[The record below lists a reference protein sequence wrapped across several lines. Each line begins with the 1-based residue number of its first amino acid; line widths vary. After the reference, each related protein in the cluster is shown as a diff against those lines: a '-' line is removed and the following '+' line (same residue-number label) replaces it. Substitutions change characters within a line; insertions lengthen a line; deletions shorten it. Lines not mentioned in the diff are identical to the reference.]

1 MGSRAKEVLSES
13 SDLDVTLTRSPEF
26 SLVCKCKTASSLT
39 TLSATGRAM
48 LLPSGCEGHCG
59 CVAARTRLSSLGWSS
74 TTLVMTWSS
83 GWLAALLLRQASMCW
98 LKTSRSV
105 VCMVRKHTG
114 QVRLWMEVGG
124 GGGAKAGVGVGMG
137 RTNAATDA
145 DVQGGESDTM
155 RSLAHAEE
163 RPVAVDILEAA
174 VVEDDDVTVT
184 LTFTQASSHSAF
196 VVVRLDWTVSVSKCP
211 NPQSDATASWL
222 LSSSLLSCL
231 WLSANVTGTDSA
243 NPAAAAVP
251 WFVCRWSLWALAR
264 WKKDC

>member
-1 MGSRAKEVLSES
+1 
-13 SDLDVTLTRSPEF
+13 
-26 SLVCKCKTASSLT
+26 
-39 TLSATGRAM
+39 
-48 LLPSGCEGHCG
+48 
-59 CVAARTRLSSLGWSS
+59 
-74 TTLVMTWSS
+74 
-83 GWLAALLLRQASMCW
+83 
-98 LKTSRSV
+98 
-105 VCMVRKHTG
+105 
-114 QVRLWMEVGG
+114 MEVGG
-124 GGGAKAGVGVGMG
+124 GGGAKAGAGVGMG

-174 VVEDDDVTVT
+174 VVEDDDVT
-184 LTFTQASSHSAF
+184 LTFTQPSSHSAF

-222 LSSSLLSCL
+222 LSSSLSCL